1 MDYKLYTKNI
11 ELTDAL
17 KDYLEKRMEKID
29 RVFKKHD
36 DLLMN
41 TDVRITKERE
51 TFKVEATSHLKVNG
65 TILKVEERG
74 TDLYEVIDKVS
85 DAYERKLKK
94 FKGKLQNHDA
104 PNPLKELNVEE
115 YEEEEDVL
123 SKLKKRKR
131 YDLNMISL
139 EEAILQLEL
148 LGHEFFVFRNSET
161 EEVNVVYKRKDG
173 SIGLIELIG

>member
-11 ELTDAL
+11 ELTKAL
-17 KDYLEKRMEKID
+17 EDYLEKRMEKID

-41 TDVRITKERE
+41 TDIRITKEKE
-51 TFKVEATSHLKVNG
+51 TFKVEATSHLKVKG

-94 FKGKLQNHDA
+94 FKEKLQDHDA
-104 PNPLKELNVEE
+104 PNPLKEINTDVI
-115 YEEEEDVL
+115 EEEDVL
-123 SKLKKRKR
+123 NKIAKRKR
-131 YDLNMISL
+131 YDLNMYSL
-139 EEAILQLEL
+139 EEAIMQLEL
-148 LGHEFFVFRNSET
+148 LGHEFFVFRNSDS